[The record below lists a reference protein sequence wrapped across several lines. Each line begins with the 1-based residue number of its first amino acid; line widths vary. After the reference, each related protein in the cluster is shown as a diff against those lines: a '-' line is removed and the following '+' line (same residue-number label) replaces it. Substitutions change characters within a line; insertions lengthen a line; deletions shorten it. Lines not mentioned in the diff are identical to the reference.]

1 VGHPEGLAAPADPS
15 PADAPLLAF
24 VLRRVAVSLLTLL
37 LVLSFTFFF
46 LRLLPGD
53 PALLFESGHLT
64 TAQHLKLRQLY
75 GLDRPLPEQYLLWI
89 SSVARWDWG
98 TSLAQQRPV
107 STVLFEALP
116 ATVLLACAALAL
128 EYLLALLLGIAS
140 ALRRGSFVDH
150 AVRVVTLLLYS
161 QPLFWLGLMAILLLS
176 YVWPVLPAGHMRSVD
191 ADLLSPLARGVDLA
205 RHLLLPALVTALG
218 ATGGTARFL
227 RASLIEVMSQDY
239 IRTARAKGL
248 SRRRVV
254 WVHGLRN
261 AVVPLIQVFSDS
273 LPLLLSGALIT
284 EVVFSWPGLGRLTFD
299 ALLARDYPVIL
310 GATALSA
317 TLVILSHLLADVL
330 HALADPRVREAV
342 EDA

>member
-1 VGHPEGLAAPADPS
+1 
-15 PADAPLLAF
+15 LLAF
-24 VLRRVAVSLLTLL
+24 VLRRIAVSLLTLL

-46 LRLLPGD
+46 LHLLPGD
-53 PALLFESGHLT
+53 PTFLFEGGGHLT
-64 TAQHLKLRQLY
+64 AAQHLKLRHLY
-75 GLDRPLPEQYLLWI
+75 GLDLPLPEQYLVWI

-107 STVLFEALP
+107 STVLFAALP
-116 ATVLLACAALAL
+116 ATALLAFAALAL

-140 ALRRGSFVDH
+140 ALRRGSFLDH
-150 AVRVVTLLLYS
+150 AVRVVTLLLFS
-161 QPLFWLGLMAILLLS
+161 QPLFWLGLMAILLFS

-191 ADLLSPLARGVDLA
+191 ADLLSPPARWIDLA

-218 ATGGTARFL
+218 AAGGTARFL

-248 SRRRVV
+248 SPRRVV

-261 AVVPLIQVFSDS
+261 AVSPLIQVFSHS
-273 LPLLLSGALIT
+273 LPVLLSGALIT
-284 EVVFSWPGLGRLTFD
+284 EVVFSWPGLGRLAFD
-299 ALLARDYPVIL
+299 ALLTRDYPVIL

-317 TLVILSHLLADVL
+317 TLVIASNLLADVL
-330 HALADPRVREAV
+330 HALADPRLREEV
-342 EDA
+342 DGV